1 MGAIKNFAGASDGKV
16 TITETEV
23 KETKY
28 TIKELK
34 AKIDALDETK
44 ARLIARHDASLEA
57 IAVSKAQLKDF
68 IQKAKDAGLKDE

>member
-1 MGAIKNFAGASDGKV
+1 MGAIKNFAGAADGKV

-34 AKIDALDETK
+34 AKIDDLDALK
-44 ARLIARHDASLEA
+44 ARITARHEASLEA